1 MTAMNSRAEKLARM
15 VSLVKLQ
22 LRLSE
27 WQLAQLR
34 QQEQHLHDEE
44 AYLVGALNG
53 TELPTG
59 SSSESISRRLTTTS
73 VGARA
78 VQAQA
83 SRQRDQVR
91 AENRRVR
98 QLEQVAKAAMTDKLR
113 DAERRSLEEMTGVNP
128 GVPDWTSTAN
138 KLDPRK

>member
-1 MTAMNSRAEKLARM
+1 MNSRADKLGRM

-34 QQEQHLHDEE
+34 QQERSLQDEQE
-44 AYLVGALNG
+44 WLVGALNDG
-53 TELPTG
+53 APPAG
-59 SSSESISRRLTTTS
+59 SSSQSIARRLNRAS

-83 SRQRDQVR
+83 AQQLDRVR
-91 AENRRVR
+91 SENRRVK
-98 QLEQVAKAAMTDKLR
+98 QLEEVAKAALADKLR
-113 DAERRSLEEMTGVNP
+113 DAEKRSLEEIAGLSPAVRA
-128 GVPDWTSTAN
+128 WTPPPAN
-138 KLDPRK
+138 RNKT

>member
-1 MTAMNSRAEKLARM
+1 MASRADKLGRM

-34 QQEQHLHDEE
+34 QQERGLQDEQE
-44 AYLVGALNG
+44 WLVGALNDG
-53 TELPTG
+53 KPPAG
-59 SSSESISRRLTTTS
+59 SSSESIARRLNRTS

-83 SRQRDQVR
+83 AQQLDQIR
-91 AENRRVR
+91 AENRRVK
-98 QLEQVAKAAMTDKLR
+98 QLEEVAKAALADKLR
-113 DAERRSLEEMTGVNP
+113 DAEKRDLEEMTGLSPAVRA
-128 GVPDWTSTAN
+128 WTPRPAN
-138 KLDPRK
+138 RNKT